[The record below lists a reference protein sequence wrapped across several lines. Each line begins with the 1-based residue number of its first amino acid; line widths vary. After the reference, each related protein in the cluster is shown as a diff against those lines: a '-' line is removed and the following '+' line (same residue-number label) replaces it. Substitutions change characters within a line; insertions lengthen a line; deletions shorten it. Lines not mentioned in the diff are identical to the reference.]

1 MPRAWNRGNSGIAAV
16 LFAAVLALSGCRDDK
31 EEPVPPQPSP
41 QDILRVGDAVFTRED
56 LNNILPG
63 PEGAAL
69 GEEDKK
75 TFVKRWV
82 EVELLYQEALRRGLQ
97 KDPLIDWR
105 IKNLQKQF
113 LADHLLYL
121 EMRERINVTEEEIGR
136 YFEDHRREYERE
148 YRVRHILVNTLEEAE
163 KVKELLKSNSFTY
176 IANRYS
182 VDPEARRGGDLGYL
196 AKGNMIPEFE
206 PVVFSLRDGQNS
218 DIVKS
223 EFGYHII
230 RLVGSR
236 KILAPAHIEDVREE
250 IINELI
256 MEKRQ
261 KAHDEFI
268 SSLEREIGVEYYNEA
283 YRRADSAGT
292 GDEAPNR

>member
-1 MPRAWNRGNSGIAAV
+1 MIAAALAAAV
-16 LFAAVLALSGCRDDK
+16 LFHSGCRDK
-31 EEPVPPQPSP
+31 EEPAPREPSP

-56 LNNILPG
+56 LNILLPG
-63 PEGAAL
+63 PEGTAL
-69 GEEDKK
+69 GEEEKR

-82 EVELLYQEALRRGLQ
+82 EVELLYQEALRRGLH
-97 KDPLIDWR
+97 KDPLIDSR
-105 IKNLQKQF
+105 IRNLEKEF

-121 EMRERINVTEEEIGR
+121 EMRERIKVTEEEIEQ

-206 PVVFSLRDGQNS
+206 PVVFSLRDGETS

-230 RLVGSR
+230 KLVGSR
-236 KILAPAHIEDVREE
+236 KILAPVHIEDAREE
-250 IINELI
+250 IMNKLI
-256 MEKRQ
+256 IEKRQ
-261 KAHDEFI
+261 RAYDEFI
-268 SSLEREIGVEYYNEA
+268 ASLERKIGVEYFNKA
-283 YRRADSAGT
+283 YRKADSAGT
-292 GDEAPNR
+292 NEDRGDR